1 MICSFSVTHAVAGG
15 EIAAIMKILTVET
28 RTVALAHVL
37 LLGGTMIETD
47 MMTVIG
53 MTIGIDMRGDALL
66 LGTTEG
72 MMTGEIIGE
81 HAKFSSV
88 SSHLCAFSY

>member
-1 MICSFSVTHAVAGG
+1 MT
-15 EIAAIMKILTVET
+15 ILTVET
-28 RTVALAHVL
+28 RTVAIHALAHVL
-37 LLGGTMIETD
+37 LLGGTTIETD

-53 MTIGIDMRGDALL
+53 MTIGTDMRGDVHL

-81 HAKFSSV
+81 
-88 SSHLCAFSY
+88 CQI

>member
-1 MICSFSVTHAVAGG
+1 MT
-15 EIAAIMKILTVET
+15 IL
-28 RTVALAHVL
+28 TVALAHVL

-53 MTIGIDMRGDALL
+53 MTIRIDMRGDALL

-72 MMTGEIIGE
+72 MMTGDIIGE
-81 HAKFSSV
+81 HARFSSV

>member
-1 MICSFSVTHAVAGG
+1 MAEGK
-15 EIAAIMKILTVET
+15 IAAIMRSLTVET
-28 RTVALAHVL
+28 RIVVIHALAHVL

-53 MTIGIDMRGDALL
+53 MTIGIDMRGDALR
-66 LGTTEG
+66 LGTAGG

-81 HAKFSSV
+81 HARCNSV
-88 SSHLCAFSY
+88 SNHLCPYSY